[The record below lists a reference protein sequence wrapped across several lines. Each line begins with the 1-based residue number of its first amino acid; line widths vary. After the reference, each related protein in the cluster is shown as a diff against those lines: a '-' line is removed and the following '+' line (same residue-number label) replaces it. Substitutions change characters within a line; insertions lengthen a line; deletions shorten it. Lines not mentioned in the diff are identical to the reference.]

1 VADPRRIDLVVARMS
16 RPHHLQLKPGT
27 NVAVI
32 TALAHVVVT
41 EGLLART
48 TLPSAATT
56 SPSSEWRDFVA
67 RPENSPEAMEAV
79 TGVPAAEL
87 RGAARLYA
95 TGGNAAI
102 YYGLGVTEHAR
113 ARPW

>member
-1 VADPRRIDLVVARMS
+1 VKADY
-16 RPHHLQLKPGT
+16 HLQLKPGT

-41 EGLLART
+41 EGLLAEDYIAERCDDK
-48 TLPSAATT
+48 SFQQWK
-56 SPSSEWRDFVA
+56 EFVA
-67 RPENSPEAMEAV
+67 RPENSPEAWK
-79 TGVPAAEL
+79 PSAACRL
-87 RGAARLYA
+87 TSCAAPRACMRSRQL
-95 TGGNAAI
+95 AI